1 MSRIRENM
9 DEAAGIR
16 RVFLIAIT
24 LLPVLSI
31 AQEMLPETQR
41 IFGKYSD
48 RVLKIQQE
56 GSKEKE
62 G

>member
-9 DEAAGIR
+9 NGVAVFAA
-16 RVFLIAIT
+16 FLLIAIT

-41 IFGKYSD
+41 
-48 RVLKIQQE
+48 V
-56 GSKEKE
+56 
-62 G
+62 